1 MYLPYRQFGS
11 QEWFSPR
18 DLVVKTTGDPESL
31 TVAVKQQIHDV
42 DPTLAVSNVR
52 TLDDVLDEDVAARR
66 VGTTLLV
73 AFAAFALLLAVVG
86 IYGVIAYF
94 VVQHVPELGIR
105 IALGASTSDILRLV
119 LRRGMTLAIAGIAT
133 GALAALATTRLMS
146 SLLYGFSGT
155 GAMMAVVAGAILL
168 VLAFVATYLPARR
181 ATRLNP
187 IAALRAD

>member
-1 MYLPYRQFGS
+1 
-11 QEWFSPR
+11 
-18 DLVVKTTGDPESL
+18 
-31 TVAVKQQIHDV
+31 
-42 DPTLAVSNVR
+42 
-52 TLDDVLDEDVAARR
+52 
-66 VGTTLLV
+66 
-73 AFAAFALLLAVVG
+73 
-86 IYGVIAYF
+86 
-94 VVQHVPELGIR
+94 VQHVPELGIR

>member
-18 DLVVKTTGDPESL
+18 DLVVKTTGDPEGL

-42 DPTLAVSNVR
+42 DPTLAVSNIR

-94 VVQHVPELGIR
+94 VVQHVPEMGIR

-119 LRRGMTLAIAGIAT
+119 
-133 GALAALATTRLMS
+133 
-146 SLLYGFSGT
+146 F
-155 GAMMAVVAGAILL
+155 AGA
-168 VLAFVATYLPARR
+168 
-181 ATRLNP
+181 
-187 IAALRAD
+187 